1 MGLWA
6 SEKEV
11 LFSLNP
17 LLAFTHSQDL
27 LQRGDGKQL
36 CFHLDQRWHQR
47 GVGMSMGHCHLWR
60 TGRGRGEGVKR
71 LVPGLAHT
79 VMTILK
85 SNAQ

>member
-36 CFHLDQRWHQR
+36 FPFGPKMASER
-47 GVGMSMGHCHLWR
+47 GGHEHGSLSSLADWKGQ
-60 TGRGRGEGVKR
+60 GRGNKEVGPWVGTYSDDYFKV
-71 LVPGLAHT
+71 
-79 VMTILK
+79 
-85 SNAQ
+85 